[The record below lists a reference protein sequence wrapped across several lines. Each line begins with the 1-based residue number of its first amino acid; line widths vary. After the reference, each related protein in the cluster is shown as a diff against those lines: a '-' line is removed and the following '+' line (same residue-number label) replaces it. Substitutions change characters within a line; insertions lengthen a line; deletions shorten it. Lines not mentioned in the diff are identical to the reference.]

1 MINYTI
7 LDDKYNKVID
17 DKCTIEVIN
26 EVINDKRNIKVGE
39 FKNETNNTQVFWYQN
54 INTKYIVIYEIQSI

>member
-1 MINYTI
+1 MINFTI
-7 LDDKYNKVID
+7 LDNKYNKVID
-17 DKCTIEVIN
+17 GQCTIETIN

-54 INTKYIVIYEIQSI
+54 INTKYIVIYEI

>member
-1 MINYTI
+1 MINFTI
-7 LDDKYNKVID
+7 RDNRYNKVID
-17 DKCTIEVIN
+17 GQCTIETIN

-54 INTKYIVIYEIQSI
+54 INTKYIVIYEI

>member
-1 MINYTI
+1 MLNFTI
-7 LDDKYNKVID
+7 LDNRYNKVID
-17 DKCTIEVIN
+17 GQCTIETIN

-54 INTKYIVIYEIQSI
+54 INTKYIVIYEI

>member
-1 MINYTI
+1 MINFTI
-7 LDDKYNKVID
+7 LDNRYNKVID
-17 DKCTIEVIN
+17 GQCTIETIN

-54 INTKYIVIYEIQSI
+54 INTKYITIYEI

>member
-1 MINYTI
+1 MIKMINFTI
-7 LDDKYNKVID
+7 LDNRYNKVID
-17 DKCTIEVIN
+17 GQCTIETIN

-54 INTKYIVIYEIQSI
+54 INTKYITIYEI

>member
-26 EVINDKRNIKVGE
+26 EVINYKRNIKVGE

-54 INTKYIVIYEIQSI
+54 INTKYIVIYEI

>member
-1 MINYTI
+1 MINFTI
-7 LDDKYNKVID
+7 LDDRYNKIID
-17 DKCTIEVIN
+17 GQCTIETIN

-54 INTKYIVIYEIQSI
+54 INTKYIVIYEI

>member
-1 MINYTI
+1 MINFTI
-7 LDDKYNKVID
+7 LDNRYNKVID
-17 DKCTIEVIN
+17 GQCTIETIN

-54 INTKYIVIYEIQSI
+54 INTKYIVNYEIKR

>member
-1 MINYTI
+1 MINFTI
-7 LDDKYNKVID
+7 LDDRYNKVID
-17 DKCTIEVIN
+17 GQCTIETIN

-54 INTKYIVIYEIQSI
+54 INTKYIVIYEI

>member
-1 MINYTI
+1 MINFTI
-7 LDDKYNKVID
+7 LDNRYNKVID
-17 DKCTIEVIN
+17 GQCTIETIN

-54 INTKYIVIYEIQSI
+54 INTKYIVIYEI

>member
-54 INTKYIVIYEIQSI
+54 INTKYIVIYEI

>member
-1 MINYTI
+1 MINFAI
-7 LDDKYNKVID
+7 LDNRYNKVID
-17 DKCTIEVIN
+17 GQCTIETIN

-54 INTKYIVIYEIQSI
+54 INTKYIVIYEI

>member
-1 MINYTI
+1 MINFTI
-7 LDDKYNKVID
+7 LDNRYNKVID
-17 DKCTIEVIN
+17 GQCTSETIN

-54 INTKYIVIYEIQSI
+54 INTKYTVIYEI

>member
-1 MINYTI
+1 MINFTI
-7 LDDKYNKVID
+7 LDNRYNKVID
-17 DKCTIEVIN
+17 GQCNIETIN

-54 INTKYIVIYEIQSI
+54 INTKYIVIYEI

>member
-1 MINYTI
+1 MINFTI
-7 LDDKYNKVID
+7 LDNRYNKVID
-17 DKCTIEVIN
+17 GQCTIETIN

-54 INTKYIVIYEIQSI
+54 INTKYIIIYEI